1 MMIAG
6 FGIFVLLL
14 YIGGAIFVIGALI
27 YLIIKRVEVKKR
39 EDFEKRNNWVIYSYK
54 KQNNR

>member
-1 MMIAG
+1 MIAG

-39 EDFEKRNNWVIYSYK
+39 EDFEKRNN
-54 KQNNR
+54 